1 MEMTGDEGNYVK
13 KERVKLF
20 LKNPSNVTTMLA
32 AHLQLWFQLQINMFT
47 CEFNG
52 ITVTVAV

>member
-1 MEMTGDEGNYVK
+1 MTGDEGNYVK
-13 KERVKLF
+13 KERVKFF

-52 ITVTVAV
+52 IAVTVAV